1 MSSAAKP
8 RLGET
13 YTVTE
18 GNKEEPVREPG
29 AADETVPDESTP
41 GDAASLA
48 ASVLAEEAARH
59 AEQES
64 SQVLFPDDLLP
75 GVRSEGI
82 SLKKGLA
89 MGGGAATFVVLAI
102 LNSLDELQ
110 MAAISVLAPDIRDTF
125 GVSDGTITFIASSS
139 GAFVVLGAIP
149 MGWAADRFK
158 RIPIIG
164 WSSIIFGGM
173 VALSGWAVNAFAF
186 FWARFGVGIA
196 KANTIPVHSSVIAD
210 TYPIGIRGR
219 IGAIDKGTG
228 RLLAVTS
235 PILVGA
241 IAAVANGP
249 GEIDGWRWTYYLLGI
264 PVAVA
269 AIAAFFLKEPQR
281 GRWEK
286 EDVLEESFTE
296 DDPLPVSMDAAFS
309 RLMQIKTIKT
319 VVVGFSALGF
329 GLFTAPV
336 LENLWLE
343 DEFGLESF
351 ERGAWGTTAGLAT
364 VGALLYVGPK
374 FDRMWRENPTRTLH
388 LVGALIGFSA
398 IFKPIQ
404 WAMPTVPLFIGFSIP
419 TLVMLSTAFAMVGPL
434 MQAIVPYRLRGTGT
448 ALITL
453 YIFFVGG
460 TGGGLISFMFAD
472 TWGPRITTL
481 VLTVPSAIIG
491 GWIMYRGGRHVR
503 GDLSLNV
510 QELLDEQDEQRRAS
524 GDTEVPALQINNV
537 DFSYGSVQ
545 VLFDV
550 AFEVKKGETLALLG
564 TNGAGKSTI
573 LRVISGLGVPQRG
586 VVRLHGRTITY
597 SSPQLRSRLGIQ
609 QLPGGKGVFPDMTVR
624 QNLVMGA
631 YVHRSDKPDVERRIA
646 DVLDLFPD
654 LANRQGQRAGSMSG
668 GQQQMLALARVL
680 LHEPEVLLID
690 ELSLGLAPT
699 VVQDLLALIG
709 RLQDRG
715 QTIVV
720 VEQSLNVAL
729 AIADRAIFLEKGQIR
744 FEGAASE
751 LAERDDLA
759 RSVFLGKDGG

>member
-1 MSSAAKP
+1 MTDQPDSKENQTSNLAASG
-8 RLGET
+8 RS
-13 YTVTE
+13 
-18 GNKEEPVREPG
+18 
-29 AADETVPDESTP
+29 DDM
-41 GDAASLA
+41 ASLA
-48 ASVLAEEAARH
+48 ASVLEEEAARH
-59 AEQES
+59 ARQETGEI
-64 SQVLFPDDLLP
+64 LFADDLLP
-75 GVRSEGI
+75 GVKSAGL
-82 SLKKGLA
+82 SLRKGLA
-89 MGGGAATFVVLAI
+89 MGGGAATFVVLAL

-110 MAAISVLAPDIRDTF
+110 HTAIAVLAPEIRDTF
-125 GVSDGTITFIASSS
+125 GVGDGAITFIASAS
-139 GAFVVLGAIP
+139 GAFVVLGAVP
-149 MGWAADRFK
+149 MGWAADRFR

-164 WSSIIFGGM
+164 WSSIVFAGM
-173 VALSGWAVNAFAF
+173 VTLSGLAVNAFAF

-219 IGAIDKGTG
+219 IGAIEKGSG
-228 RLLAVTS
+228 RVLAVLS
-235 PILVGA
+235 PILVGG
-241 IAAVANGP
+241 IAAWANGP
-249 GEIDGWRWTYYLLGI
+249 NEIDGWRWAYYILGV
-264 PVAVA
+264 PVAVI
-269 AIAAFFLKEPQR
+269 AIFAFFLKEPMR

-309 RLMQIKTIKT
+309 RLMQIRTMKA

-343 DEFGLESF
+343 DKFGLESF
-351 ERGAWGTTAGLAT
+351 ERGAWGTLSGLAT
-364 VGALLYVGPK
+364 VVALFVVGPR

-404 WAMPTVPLFIGFSIP
+404 WAMPTVPLFIAFSIP
-419 TLVMLSTAFAMVGPL
+419 TLVMLNTAFAMVGPL
-434 MQAIVPYRLRGTGT
+434 IQAIVPYRLRGSGT

-453 YIFFVGG
+453 YIFFIGG

-472 TWGPRITTL
+472 SWGPRTTTL
-481 VLTVPSAIIG
+481 VLTVPSAILG
-491 GWIMYRGGRHVR
+491 GWIMYRGSRHVR

-524 GDTEVPALQINNV
+524 SKNQVPALQVNNV

-545 VLFDV
+545 VLFNV
-550 AFEVKKGETLALLG
+550 AFEVQKGETLALLG

-573 LRVISGLGVPQRG
+573 LRVISGLGTPQRG
-586 VVRLHGRTITY
+586 VVRLNGRTVTY

-624 QNLVMGA
+624 QNLIMGA
-631 YVHRSDKPDVERRIA
+631 FIHRSDRFHVEKRIA
-646 DVLDLFPD
+646 EVLELFPD
-654 LANRQGQRAGSMSG
+654 LEKRQGQRAGSMSG

-680 LHEPEVLLID
+680 LHDPEVLLID

-699 VVQDLLALIG
+699 VVQKLLALIE
-709 RLQDRG
+709 RLKEKG

-729 AIADRAIFLEKGQIR
+729 SIADRAIFLEKGQIR
-744 FEGAASE
+744 FEGSAAE
-751 LAERDDLA
+751 LAKRDDLA
-759 RSVFLGKDGG
+759 RAVFLGKNSN

>member
-1 MSSAAKP
+1 MEDDG
-8 RLGET
+8 RQ
-13 YTVTE
+13 
-18 GNKEEPVREPG
+18 NDEPVTAGDGAPLEPVQAETG
-29 AADETVPDESTP
+29 TGDVAA
-41 GDAASLA
+41 LA
-48 ASVLAEEAARH
+48 ATVLDEEAARQ

-64 SQVLFPDDLLP
+64 SEVLFADDLLP
-75 GVRSEGI
+75 GVKSEGI

-89 MGGGAATFVVLAI
+89 MGGGAATFVVLMI

-110 MAAISVLAPDIRDTF
+110 TAAIAVLAPDIRDTF

-149 MGWAADRFK
+149 MGWAADRMR

-164 WSSIIFGGM
+164 WASIIFAAM
-173 VALSGWAVNAFAF
+173 VTLSGMAVNAFSF

-196 KANTIPVHSSVIAD
+196 KANTIPVHSSMIAD

-228 RLLAVTS
+228 RLIAVIS
-235 PILVGA
+235 PILVGG
-241 IAAVANGP
+241 IAAIANGP
-249 GEIDGWRWTYYLLGI
+249 GEVDGWRWTYYILGI
-264 PVAVA
+264 PVAIA

-286 EDVLEESFTE
+286 EDVLGESFTE
-296 DDPLPVSMDAAFS
+296 DDPLPVSLDAAFS
-309 RLMQIKTIKT
+309 RLMRIKT
-319 VVVGFSALGF
+319 VKSVVLGFSALGF

-343 DEFGLESF
+343 DKFGLESF
-351 ERGAWGTTAGLAT
+351 ERGAWATAAGLFT
-364 VGALLYVGPK
+364 VLSLVYVGPK
-374 FDRMWRENPTRTLH
+374 FDRLWRENPTRTLQMI
-388 LVGALIGFSA
+388 GALIGFSA

-404 WAMPTVPLFIGFSIP
+404 WAMPTVPLFIAFSIP
-419 TLVMLSTAFAMVGPL
+419 TLVMLNTAFAMVSPV
-434 MQAIVPYRLRGTGT
+434 MQAIVPYRLRGSGT

-453 YIFFVGG
+453 YIFFIGG

-472 TWGPRITTL
+472 SWGPRVTTL
-481 VLTVPSAIIG
+481 VLTIPSAILG
-491 GWIMYRGGRHVR
+491 GWIMYRGARHVR
-503 GDLSLNV
+503 HDLSLNV
-510 QELLDEQDEQRRAS
+510 QELFDEQDEQRRAT
-524 GDTEVPALQINNV
+524 GDDEVPALQLNNI
-537 DFSYGSVQ
+537 DFSYGPVQ

-573 LRVISGLGVPQRG
+573 LRVISGLGIPQRG
-586 VVRLHGRTITY
+586 VVRLGGRTVTY
-597 SSPQLRSRLGIQ
+597 TSPQLRSRLGIQ

-631 YVHRSDKPDVERRIA
+631 YIHRHDSADVERRIA
-646 DVLDLFPD
+646 SVLELFPD
-654 LANRQGQRAGSMSG
+654 LERRQGQRASSMSG

-680 LHEPEVLLID
+680 LHEPEILLID

-699 VVQDLLALIG
+699 VVHDLLELIE
-709 RLQDRG
+709 RLQERG
-715 QTIVV
+715 QTIIL

-729 AIADRAIFLEKGQIR
+729 SVADRAIFLEKGQVR
-744 FEGAASE
+744 FEGS
-751 LAERDDLA
+751 AEDLLKRDDLA
-759 RSVFLGKDGG
+759 RAVFLGRDGG

>member
-1 MSSAAKP
+1 MEDD
-8 RLGET
+8 G
-13 YTVTE
+13 
-18 GNKEEPVREPG
+18 GQNDEPVTAGDGAPLEPVQ
-29 AADETVPDESTP
+29 AETGP
-41 GDAASLA
+41 GDMAALA
-48 ASVLAEEAARH
+48 ATVLDEEATRQ

-64 SQVLFPDDLLP
+64 SEVLFADDLLP
-75 GVRSEGI
+75 GVKSEGI

-89 MGGGAATFVVLAI
+89 MGGGAATFVVLMI

-110 MAAISVLAPDIRDTF
+110 TAAIAVLAPDIRDTF

-149 MGWAADRFK
+149 MGWAADRMR

-164 WSSIIFGGM
+164 WASIIFAAM
-173 VALSGWAVNAFAF
+173 VTLSGMAVNAFSF

-196 KANTIPVHSSVIAD
+196 KANTIPVHSSMIAD

-228 RLLAVTS
+228 RLIAVIS
-235 PILVGA
+235 PILVGG
-241 IAAVANGP
+241 IAAIANGP
-249 GEIDGWRWTYYLLGI
+249 GEVDGWRWTYYILGI
-264 PVAVA
+264 PVAIA

-286 EDVLEESFTE
+286 EDVLGESFTE
-296 DDPLPVSMDAAFS
+296 DDPLPVSLDAAFS
-309 RLMQIKTIKT
+309 RLMRIKT
-319 VVVGFSALGF
+319 VKSVVLGFSALGF

-343 DEFGLESF
+343 DKFGLESF
-351 ERGAWGTTAGLAT
+351 ERGAWATAAGLFT
-364 VGALLYVGPK
+364 VLSLVYVGPK
-374 FDRMWRENPTRTLH
+374 FDRLWRENPTRTLQMI
-388 LVGALIGFSA
+388 GALIGFSA

-404 WAMPTVPLFIGFSIP
+404 WAMPTVPLFIAFSIP
-419 TLVMLSTAFAMVGPL
+419 TLVMLNTAFAMVSPV
-434 MQAIVPYRLRGTGT
+434 MQAIVPYRLRGSGT

-453 YIFFVGG
+453 YIFFIGG

-472 TWGPRITTL
+472 SWGPRVTTL
-481 VLTVPSAIIG
+481 VLTIPSAILG
-491 GWIMYRGGRHVR
+491 GWIMYRGARHVR
-503 GDLSLNV
+503 HDLSLNV
-510 QELLDEQDEQRRAS
+510 QELFDEQDEQRRTT
-524 GDTEVPALQINNV
+524 GDDEVPALQLNNI
-537 DFSYGSVQ
+537 DFSYGPVQ

-573 LRVISGLGVPQRG
+573 LRVISGLGIPQRG
-586 VVRLHGRTITY
+586 VVRLGGRTVTY
-597 SSPQLRSRLGIQ
+597 TSPQLRSRLGIQ

-631 YVHRSDKPDVERRIA
+631 YIHRHDSADVERRIA
-646 DVLDLFPD
+646 SVLELFPD
-654 LANRQGQRAGSMSG
+654 LERRQGQRASSMSG

-680 LHEPEVLLID
+680 LHEPEILLID

-699 VVQDLLALIG
+699 VVQDLLELIE
-709 RLQDRG
+709 RLQERG
-715 QTIVV
+715 QTIIL

-729 AIADRAIFLEKGQIR
+729 SVADRAIFLEKGQVR
-744 FEGAASE
+744 FEGS
-751 LAERDDLA
+751 AEDLLKRDDLA
-759 RSVFLGKDGG
+759 RAVFLGRDGG

>member
-1 MSSAAKP
+1 MEDD
-8 RLGET
+8 G
-13 YTVTE
+13 
-18 GNKEEPVREPG
+18 GQNDEPVTAGDGAPLEPVQAETG
-29 AADETVPDESTP
+29 TGDVAA
-41 GDAASLA
+41 LA
-48 ASVLAEEAARH
+48 ATVLDEEAARQ

-64 SQVLFPDDLLP
+64 SEVLFADDLLP
-75 GVRSEGI
+75 GVKSEGI

-89 MGGGAATFVVLAI
+89 MGGGAATFVVLMI

-110 MAAISVLAPDIRDTF
+110 TAAIAVLAPDIRDTF

-149 MGWAADRFK
+149 MGWAADRMR

-164 WSSIIFGGM
+164 WASIIFAAM
-173 VALSGWAVNAFAF
+173 VTLSGMAVNAFSF

-196 KANTIPVHSSVIAD
+196 KANTIPVHSSMIAD

-228 RLLAVTS
+228 RLIAVIS
-235 PILVGA
+235 PILVGG
-241 IAAVANGP
+241 IAAIANGP
-249 GEIDGWRWTYYLLGI
+249 GEVDGWRWTYYILGI
-264 PVAVA
+264 PVAIA

-286 EDVLEESFTE
+286 EDVLGESFTE
-296 DDPLPVSMDAAFS
+296 DDPLPVSLDAAFS
-309 RLMQIKTIKT
+309 RLMRIKT
-319 VVVGFSALGF
+319 VKSVVLGFSALGF

-343 DEFGLESF
+343 DKFGLESF
-351 ERGAWGTTAGLAT
+351 ERGAWATAAGLFT
-364 VGALLYVGPK
+364 VLSLVYVGPK
-374 FDRMWRENPTRTLH
+374 FDRLWRENPTRTLQMI
-388 LVGALIGFSA
+388 GALIGFSA

-404 WAMPTVPLFIGFSIP
+404 WAMPTVPLFIAFSIP
-419 TLVMLSTAFAMVGPL
+419 TLVMLNTAFAMVSPV
-434 MQAIVPYRLRGTGT
+434 MQAIVPYRLRGSGT

-453 YIFFVGG
+453 YIFFIGG

-472 TWGPRITTL
+472 SWGPRVTTL
-481 VLTVPSAIIG
+481 VLTIPSAILG
-491 GWIMYRGGRHVR
+491 GWIMYRGARHVR
-503 GDLSLNV
+503 HDLSLNV
-510 QELLDEQDEQRRAS
+510 QELFDEQDEQRRTT
-524 GDTEVPALQINNV
+524 GDDEVPALQLNNI
-537 DFSYGSVQ
+537 DFSYGPVQ

-573 LRVISGLGVPQRG
+573 LRVISGLGIPQRG
-586 VVRLHGRTITY
+586 VVRLGGRTVTY
-597 SSPQLRSRLGIQ
+597 TSPQLRSRLGIQ

-631 YVHRSDKPDVERRIA
+631 YIHRHDSADVERRIA
-646 DVLDLFPD
+646 SVLELFPD
-654 LANRQGQRAGSMSG
+654 LERRQGQRASSMSG

-680 LHEPEVLLID
+680 LHEPEILLID

-699 VVQDLLALIG
+699 VVQDLLELIE
-709 RLQDRG
+709 RLQERG
-715 QTIVV
+715 QTIIL

-729 AIADRAIFLEKGQIR
+729 SVADRAIFLEKGQVR
-744 FEGAASE
+744 FEGS
-751 LAERDDLA
+751 AEDLLKRDDLA
-759 RSVFLGKDGG
+759 RAVFLGRDGG

>member
-1 MSSAAKP
+1 MEDDG
-8 RLGET
+8 RQ
-13 YTVTE
+13 
-18 GNKEEPVREPG
+18 NDEPVTAGDGVPLEPVQ
-29 AADETVPDESTP
+29 AETGP
-41 GDAASLA
+41 GDMAALA
-48 ASVLAEEAARH
+48 ATVLDEEAARQ

-64 SQVLFPDDLLP
+64 SEVLFADDLLP
-75 GVRSEGI
+75 GVKSEGI

-89 MGGGAATFVVLAI
+89 MGGGAATFVVLMI

-110 MAAISVLAPDIRDTF
+110 TAAIAVLAPDIRDTF

-149 MGWAADRFK
+149 MGWAADRMR

-164 WSSIIFGGM
+164 WASIIFAAM
-173 VALSGWAVNAFAF
+173 VTLSGMAVNAFSF

-196 KANTIPVHSSVIAD
+196 KANTIPVHSSMIAD

-228 RLLAVTS
+228 RLIAVIS
-235 PILVGA
+235 PILVGG
-241 IAAVANGP
+241 IAAIANGP
-249 GEIDGWRWTYYLLGI
+249 GEVDGWRWTYYILGI
-264 PVAVA
+264 PVAIA

-286 EDVLEESFTE
+286 EDVLGESFTE
-296 DDPLPVSMDAAFS
+296 DDPLPVSLDAAFS
-309 RLMQIKTIKT
+309 RLMRIKT
-319 VVVGFSALGF
+319 VKSVVLGFSALGF

-343 DEFGLESF
+343 DKFGLESF
-351 ERGAWGTTAGLAT
+351 ERGAWATAAGLFT
-364 VGALLYVGPK
+364 VLSLVYVGPK
-374 FDRMWRENPTRTLH
+374 FDRLWRENPTRTLQMI
-388 LVGALIGFSA
+388 GALIGFSA

-404 WAMPTVPLFIGFSIP
+404 WAMPTVPLFIAFSIP
-419 TLVMLSTAFAMVGPL
+419 TLVMLNTAFAMVSPV
-434 MQAIVPYRLRGTGT
+434 MQAIVPYRLRGSGT

-453 YIFFVGG
+453 YIFFIGG

-472 TWGPRITTL
+472 SWGPRVTTL
-481 VLTVPSAIIG
+481 VLTIPSAILG
-491 GWIMYRGGRHVR
+491 GWIMYRGARHVR
-503 GDLSLNV
+503 HDLSLNV
-510 QELLDEQDEQRRAS
+510 QELFDEQDEQRRTT
-524 GDTEVPALQINNV
+524 GDDEVPALQLNNI
-537 DFSYGSVQ
+537 DFSYGPVQ

-573 LRVISGLGVPQRG
+573 LRVISGLGIPQRG
-586 VVRLHGRTITY
+586 VVRLGGRTVTY
-597 SSPQLRSRLGIQ
+597 TSPQLRSRLGIQ

-631 YVHRSDKPDVERRIA
+631 YIHRHDSADVERRIA
-646 DVLDLFPD
+646 SVLELFPD
-654 LANRQGQRAGSMSG
+654 LERRQGQRASSMSG

-680 LHEPEVLLID
+680 LHEPEILLID

-699 VVQDLLALIG
+699 VVRDLLELIE
-709 RLQDRG
+709 RLQERG
-715 QTIVV
+715 QTIIL

-729 AIADRAIFLEKGQIR
+729 SVADRAIFLEKGQIR
-744 FEGAASE
+744 FEGS
-751 LAERDDLA
+751 AEDLLKRDDLA
-759 RSVFLGKDGG
+759 RAVFLGRDGG

>member
-1 MSSAAKP
+1 MGDDG
-8 RLGET
+8 RQ
-13 YTVTE
+13 
-18 GNKEEPVREPG
+18 NDEPVTAGDGAPLEPVQ
-29 AADETVPDESTP
+29 AETGP
-41 GDAASLA
+41 GDMAALA
-48 ASVLAEEAARH
+48 ATVLDEEAARQ

-64 SQVLFPDDLLP
+64 SEVLFADDLLP
-75 GVRSEGI
+75 GVKSEGI

-89 MGGGAATFVVLAI
+89 MGGGAATFVVLMI

-110 MAAISVLAPDIRDTF
+110 TAAIAVLAPDIRDTF

-149 MGWAADRFK
+149 MGWAADRMR

-164 WSSIIFGGM
+164 WASIIFAAM
-173 VALSGWAVNAFAF
+173 VTLSGMAVNAFSF

-196 KANTIPVHSSVIAD
+196 KANTIPVHSSMIAD

-228 RLLAVTS
+228 RLIAVIS
-235 PILVGA
+235 PILVGG
-241 IAAVANGP
+241 IAAIANGP
-249 GEIDGWRWTYYLLGI
+249 GEVDGWRWAYYILGI
-264 PVAVA
+264 PVAIA

-286 EDVLEESFTE
+286 EDVLGESFTE

-309 RLMQIKTIKT
+309 RLMRIKT
-319 VVVGFSALGF
+319 VKSVVLGFSALGF

-343 DEFGLESF
+343 DRFGLESF
-351 ERGAWGTTAGLAT
+351 ERGAWATAAGLFT
-364 VGALLYVGPK
+364 VLSLVYVGPK
-374 FDRMWRENPTRTLH
+374 FDRLWRENPTRTLQMI
-388 LVGALIGFSA
+388 GALIGFSA

-404 WAMPTVPLFIGFSIP
+404 WAMPTVPLFIAFSIP
-419 TLVMLSTAFAMVGPL
+419 TLVMLNTAFAMVSPV
-434 MQAIVPYRLRGTGT
+434 MQAIVPYRLRGSGT

-453 YIFFVGG
+453 YIFFIGG

-472 TWGPRITTL
+472 SWGPRVTTL
-481 VLTVPSAIIG
+481 VLTIPSAILG
-491 GWIMYRGGRHVR
+491 GLIMYRGAKHVR
-503 GDLSLNV
+503 HDLSLNV
-510 QELLDEQDEQRRAS
+510 QELFDEQDEQRRTS
-524 GDTEVPALQINNV
+524 GDDEIPALQLNNI
-537 DFSYGSVQ
+537 DFSYGPVQ

-573 LRVISGLGVPQRG
+573 LRVISGLGIPERG
-586 VVRLHGRTITY
+586 VVRLGGRTVTY
-597 SSPQLRSRLGIQ
+597 TSPQLRSRLGIQ

-631 YVHRSDKPDVERRIA
+631 YIHRRDSVDVERRIA
-646 DVLDLFPD
+646 SVLELFPD
-654 LANRQGQRAGSMSG
+654 LERRQGQRANSMSG

-680 LHEPEVLLID
+680 LHEPEILLID

-699 VVQDLLALIG
+699 VVQDLLELIE
-709 RLQDRG
+709 RLQERG
-715 QTIVV
+715 QTIIL

-729 AIADRAIFLEKGQIR
+729 SIADRAIFLEKGQIR
-744 FEGAASE
+744 FEGSAQE
-751 LAERDDLA
+751 LLERDDLA
-759 RSVFLGKDGG
+759 RAVFLGRDGG

>member
-1 MSSAAKP
+1 MEDDG
-8 RLGET
+8 RQ
-13 YTVTE
+13 
-18 GNKEEPVREPG
+18 NDEPVTAGDGVPLEPVQ
-29 AADETVPDESTP
+29 AETGP
-41 GDAASLA
+41 GDMAALA
-48 ASVLAEEAARH
+48 ATVLDEEAARQ

-64 SQVLFPDDLLP
+64 SEVLFADDLLP
-75 GVRSEGI
+75 GVKSEGI

-89 MGGGAATFVVLAI
+89 MGGGAATFVVLMI

-110 MAAISVLAPDIRDTF
+110 TAAIAVLAPDIRDTF

-149 MGWAADRFK
+149 MGWAADRMR

-164 WSSIIFGGM
+164 WASIIFAAM
-173 VALSGWAVNAFAF
+173 VTLSGMAVNAFSF

-196 KANTIPVHSSVIAD
+196 KANTIPVHSSMIAD

-228 RLLAVTS
+228 RLIAVIS
-235 PILVGA
+235 PILVGG
-241 IAAVANGP
+241 IAAIANGP
-249 GEIDGWRWTYYLLGI
+249 GEVDGWRWTYYILGI
-264 PVAVA
+264 PVAIA

-286 EDVLEESFTE
+286 EDVLGESFTE
-296 DDPLPVSMDAAFS
+296 DDPLPVSLDAAFS
-309 RLMQIKTIKT
+309 RLMRIKT
-319 VVVGFSALGF
+319 VKSVVLGFSALGF

-343 DEFGLESF
+343 DKFGLESF
-351 ERGAWGTTAGLAT
+351 ERGAWATAAGLFT
-364 VGALLYVGPK
+364 VLSLVYVGPK
-374 FDRMWRENPTRTLH
+374 FDRLWRENPTRTLQMI
-388 LVGALIGFSA
+388 GALIGFSA

-404 WAMPTVPLFIGFSIP
+404 WAMPTVPLFIAFSIP
-419 TLVMLSTAFAMVGPL
+419 TLVMLNTAFAMVSPV
-434 MQAIVPYRLRGTGT
+434 MQAIVPYRLRGSGT

-453 YIFFVGG
+453 YIFFIGG

-472 TWGPRITTL
+472 SWGPRVTTL
-481 VLTVPSAIIG
+481 VLTIPSAILG
-491 GWIMYRGGRHVR
+491 GWIMYRGARHVR
-503 GDLSLNV
+503 HDLSLNV
-510 QELLDEQDEQRRAS
+510 QELFDEQDEQRRTT
-524 GDTEVPALQINNV
+524 GDDEVPALQLNNI
-537 DFSYGSVQ
+537 DFSYGPVQ

-573 LRVISGLGVPQRG
+573 LRVISGLGIPQRG
-586 VVRLHGRTITY
+586 VVRLGGRTVTY
-597 SSPQLRSRLGIQ
+597 TSPQLRSRLGIQ

-631 YVHRSDKPDVERRIA
+631 YIHRHDSADVERRIA
-646 DVLDLFPD
+646 SVLELFPD
-654 LANRQGQRAGSMSG
+654 LERRQGQRASSMSG

-680 LHEPEVLLID
+680 LHEPEILLID

-699 VVQDLLALIG
+699 VVQDLLELIE
-709 RLQDRG
+709 RLQERG
-715 QTIVV
+715 QTIIL

-729 AIADRAIFLEKGQIR
+729 SVADRAIFLEKGQVR
-744 FEGAASE
+744 FEGS
-751 LAERDDLA
+751 AEDLLKRDDLA
-759 RSVFLGKDGG
+759 RAVFLGRDGG

>member
-1 MSSAAKP
+1 MEDD
-8 RLGET
+8 G
-13 YTVTE
+13 
-18 GNKEEPVREPG
+18 GQNDEPVTAGDGVPLEPVQAETG
-29 AADETVPDESTP
+29 TGDMAA
-41 GDAASLA
+41 LA
-48 ASVLAEEAARH
+48 ATVLDEEATRQ

-64 SQVLFPDDLLP
+64 SEVLFADDLLP
-75 GVRSEGI
+75 GVKSEGI

-89 MGGGAATFVVLAI
+89 MGGGAATFVVLMI

-110 MAAISVLAPDIRDTF
+110 TAAIAVLAPDIRDTF

-149 MGWAADRFK
+149 MGWAADRMR

-164 WSSIIFGGM
+164 WASIIFAAM
-173 VALSGWAVNAFAF
+173 VTLSGMAVNAFSF

-196 KANTIPVHSSVIAD
+196 KANTIPVHSSMIAD

-228 RLLAVTS
+228 RLIAVIS
-235 PILVGA
+235 PILVGG
-241 IAAVANGP
+241 IAAIANGP
-249 GEIDGWRWTYYLLGI
+249 GEVDGWRWTYYILGI
-264 PVAVA
+264 PVAIA

-286 EDVLEESFTE
+286 EDVLGESFTE
-296 DDPLPVSMDAAFS
+296 DDPLPVSLDAAFS
-309 RLMQIKTIKT
+309 RLMRIKT
-319 VVVGFSALGF
+319 VKSVVLGFSALGF

-343 DEFGLESF
+343 DKFGLESF
-351 ERGAWGTTAGLAT
+351 ERGAWATAAGLFT
-364 VGALLYVGPK
+364 VLSLVYVGPK
-374 FDRMWRENPTRTLH
+374 FDRLWRENPTRTLQMI
-388 LVGALIGFSA
+388 GALIGFSA

-404 WAMPTVPLFIGFSIP
+404 WAMPTVPLFIAFSIP
-419 TLVMLSTAFAMVGPL
+419 TLVMLNTAFAMVSPV
-434 MQAIVPYRLRGTGT
+434 MQAIVPYRLRGSGT

-453 YIFFVGG
+453 YIFFIGG

-472 TWGPRITTL
+472 SWGPRVTTL
-481 VLTVPSAIIG
+481 VLTIPSAILG
-491 GWIMYRGGRHVR
+491 GWIMYRGARHVR
-503 GDLSLNV
+503 HDLSLNV
-510 QELLDEQDEQRRAS
+510 QELFDEQDEQRRTT
-524 GDTEVPALQINNV
+524 GDDEVPALQLNNI
-537 DFSYGSVQ
+537 DFSYGPVQ

-573 LRVISGLGVPQRG
+573 LRVISGLGIPQRG
-586 VVRLHGRTITY
+586 VVRLGGRTVTY
-597 SSPQLRSRLGIQ
+597 TSPQLRSRLGIQ

-631 YVHRSDKPDVERRIA
+631 YIHRHDSADVERRIA
-646 DVLDLFPD
+646 SVLELFPD
-654 LANRQGQRAGSMSG
+654 LERRQGQRASSMSG

-680 LHEPEVLLID
+680 LHEPEILLID

-699 VVQDLLALIG
+699 VVRDLLELIE
-709 RLQDRG
+709 RLQERG
-715 QTIVV
+715 QTIIL

-729 AIADRAIFLEKGQIR
+729 SVADRAIFLEKGQVR
-744 FEGAASE
+744 FEGS
-751 LAERDDLA
+751 AEDLLKRDDLA
-759 RSVFLGKDGG
+759 RAVFLGRDGG

>member
-1 MSSAAKP
+1 MGDDG
-8 RLGET
+8 RQ
-13 YTVTE
+13 
-18 GNKEEPVREPG
+18 NDEPVTAGDGAPLEPVQ
-29 AADETVPDESTP
+29 AETGP
-41 GDAASLA
+41 GDMAALA
-48 ASVLAEEAARH
+48 ATVLDEEAARQ

-64 SQVLFPDDLLP
+64 SEVLFADDLLP
-75 GVRSEGI
+75 GVKSEGI

-89 MGGGAATFVVLAI
+89 MGGGAATFVVLMI

-110 MAAISVLAPDIRDTF
+110 TAAIAVLAPDIRDTF

-149 MGWAADRFK
+149 MGWAADRMR

-164 WSSIIFGGM
+164 WASIIFAAM
-173 VALSGWAVNAFAF
+173 VTLSGMAVNAFSF

-196 KANTIPVHSSVIAD
+196 KANTIPVHSSMIAD

-228 RLLAVTS
+228 RLIAVIS
-235 PILVGA
+235 PILVGG
-241 IAAVANGP
+241 IAAIANGP
-249 GEIDGWRWTYYLLGI
+249 GEVDGWRWAYYILGI
-264 PVAVA
+264 PVAIA

-286 EDVLEESFTE
+286 EDVLGESFTE

-309 RLMQIKTIKT
+309 RLMRIKT
-319 VVVGFSALGF
+319 VKSVVLGFSALGF

-343 DEFGLESF
+343 DKFGLESF
-351 ERGAWGTTAGLAT
+351 ERGAWATAAGLFT
-364 VGALLYVGPK
+364 VLSLVYVGPK
-374 FDRMWRENPTRTLH
+374 FDRLWRENPTRTLQMI
-388 LVGALIGFSA
+388 GALIGFSA

-404 WAMPTVPLFIGFSIP
+404 WAMPTVPLFIAFSIP
-419 TLVMLSTAFAMVGPL
+419 TLVMLNTAFAMVSPV
-434 MQAIVPYRLRGTGT
+434 MQAIVPYRLRGSGT

-453 YIFFVGG
+453 YIFFIGG

-472 TWGPRITTL
+472 SWGPRVTTL
-481 VLTVPSAIIG
+481 VLTIPSAILG
-491 GWIMYRGGRHVR
+491 GLIMYRGAKHVR
-503 GDLSLNV
+503 HDLSLNV
-510 QELLDEQDEQRRAS
+510 QELFDEQDEQRRTS
-524 GDTEVPALQINNV
+524 GDDEIPALQLNNI
-537 DFSYGSVQ
+537 DFSYGPVQ

-573 LRVISGLGVPQRG
+573 LRVISGLGIPERG
-586 VVRLHGRTITY
+586 VVRLGGRTVTY
-597 SSPQLRSRLGIQ
+597 TSPQLRSRLGIQ

-631 YVHRSDKPDVERRIA
+631 YIHRHDSADVERRIA
-646 DVLDLFPD
+646 SVLELFPD
-654 LANRQGQRAGSMSG
+654 LERRQGQRASSMSG

-680 LHEPEVLLID
+680 LHEPEILLID

-699 VVQDLLALIG
+699 VVQDLLGLIE
-709 RLQDRG
+709 RLQERG
-715 QTIVV
+715 QTIIL

-729 AIADRAIFLEKGQIR
+729 SVADRAIFLEKGQVR
-744 FEGAASE
+744 FEGSTE
-751 LAERDDLA
+751 DLLKRDDLA
-759 RSVFLGKDGG
+759 RAVFLGRDGG

>member
-1 MSSAAKP
+1 MEDD
-8 RLGET
+8 G
-13 YTVTE
+13 
-18 GNKEEPVREPG
+18 GQNDEPVTAGDGVPLEPVQ
-29 AADETVPDESTP
+29 AETGP
-41 GDAASLA
+41 GDMAALA
-48 ASVLAEEAARH
+48 ATVLDEEAARQ

-64 SQVLFPDDLLP
+64 SEVLFADDLLP
-75 GVRSEGI
+75 GVKSEGI

-89 MGGGAATFVVLAI
+89 MGGGAATFVVLMI

-110 MAAISVLAPDIRDTF
+110 TAAIAVLAPDIRDTF

-149 MGWAADRFK
+149 MGWAADRMR

-164 WSSIIFGGM
+164 WASIIFAAM
-173 VALSGWAVNAFAF
+173 VTLSGMAVNAFSF

-196 KANTIPVHSSVIAD
+196 KANTIPVHSSMIAD

-228 RLLAVTS
+228 RLIAVIS
-235 PILVGA
+235 PILVGG
-241 IAAVANGP
+241 IAAIANGP
-249 GEIDGWRWTYYLLGI
+249 GEVDGWRWTYYILGI
-264 PVAVA
+264 PVAIA

-286 EDVLEESFTE
+286 EDVLGESFTE
-296 DDPLPVSMDAAFS
+296 DDPLPVSLDAAFS
-309 RLMQIKTIKT
+309 RLMRIKT
-319 VVVGFSALGF
+319 VKSVVLGFSALGF

-343 DEFGLESF
+343 DKFGLESF
-351 ERGAWGTTAGLAT
+351 ERGAWATAAGLFT
-364 VGALLYVGPK
+364 VLSLVYVGPK
-374 FDRMWRENPTRTLH
+374 FDRLWRENPTRTLQMI
-388 LVGALIGFSA
+388 GALIGFSA

-404 WAMPTVPLFIGFSIP
+404 WAMPTVPLFIAFSIP
-419 TLVMLSTAFAMVGPL
+419 TLVMLNTAFAMVSPV
-434 MQAIVPYRLRGTGT
+434 MQAIVPYRLRGSGT

-453 YIFFVGG
+453 YIFFIGG

-472 TWGPRITTL
+472 SWGPRVTTL
-481 VLTVPSAIIG
+481 VLPIPSAILG
-491 GWIMYRGGRHVR
+491 GWIMYRGARHVR
-503 GDLSLNV
+503 HDLSLNV
-510 QELLDEQDEQRRAS
+510 QELFDEQDEQRRTT
-524 GDTEVPALQINNV
+524 GDDEVPALQLNNI
-537 DFSYGSVQ
+537 DFSYGPVQ

-573 LRVISGLGVPQRG
+573 LRVISGLGIPQRG
-586 VVRLHGRTITY
+586 VVRLGGRTVTY
-597 SSPQLRSRLGIQ
+597 TSPQLRSRLGIQ

-631 YVHRSDKPDVERRIA
+631 YIHRHDSADVERRIA
-646 DVLDLFPD
+646 SVLELFPD
-654 LANRQGQRAGSMSG
+654 LERRQGQRASSMSG

-680 LHEPEVLLID
+680 LHEPEILLID

-699 VVQDLLALIG
+699 VVRDLLELIE
-709 RLQDRG
+709 RLQERG
-715 QTIVV
+715 QTIIL

-729 AIADRAIFLEKGQIR
+729 SVADRAIFLEKGQVR
-744 FEGAASE
+744 FEGS
-751 LAERDDLA
+751 AEDLLKRDDLA
-759 RSVFLGKDGG
+759 RAVFLGRDGG